1 MDTEFLIVTK
11 FFADMFFILK
21 KIILVFQSNYISLSE
36 TRSQL
41 VMAYESITTN
51 FIRSVEIPS
60 KYDTHT
66 HLRKLMEELELQP
79 EDLPG

>member
-11 FFADMFFILK
+11 FFVDMFFILK

-41 VMAYESITTN
+41 VITYESIITN
-51 FIRSVEIPS
+51 FIGSVEISP
-60 KYDTHT
+60 KYDTH
-66 HLRKLMEELELQP
+66 L
-79 EDLPG
+79 

>member
-11 FFADMFFILK
+11 FFTDMFFILK

-41 VMAYESITTN
+41 VMAYESITAN
-51 FIRSVEIPS
+51 FIRSVDILP
-60 KYDTHT
+60 KYVT
-66 HLRKLMEELELQP
+66 HL
-79 EDLPG
+79 

>member
-41 VMAYESITTN
+41 VMAYKFITVN
-51 FIRSVEIPS
+51 FIRSVDISP
-60 KYDTHT
+60 KYGTHF
-66 HLRKLMEELELQP
+66 
-79 EDLPG
+79 

>member
-11 FFADMFFILK
+11 FFVDMFFILK
-21 KIILVFQSNYISLSE
+21 KIILIFQSNYISLSE

-41 VMAYESITTN
+41 VMAYESIITN
-51 FIRSVEIPS
+51 FIGSVEIPP
-60 KYDTHT
+60 KYGT

>member
-21 KIILVFQSNYISLSE
+21 KIILVFQSNYIFLSE

-41 VMAYESITTN
+41 VMAYEFITTN
-51 FIRSVEIPS
+51 FILSVEIPL
-60 KYDTHT
+60 KYNTN
-66 HLRKLMEELELQP
+66 LRKLMEELELQP

>member
-11 FFADMFFILK
+11 FFVNIFFILK

-41 VMAYESITTN
+41 VMAYESITVN
-51 FIRSVEIPS
+51 FIGSEEILP
-60 KYDTHT
+60 KYGT
-66 HLRKLMEELELQP
+66 HLRKFMDELELQP

>member
-51 FIRSVEIPS
+51 FIGSVEILP
-60 KYDTHT
+60 KYGT
-66 HLRKLMEELELQP
+66 HLRKLMEELELQS

>member
-1 MDTEFLIVTK
+1 MDIEFLIVTK

-41 VMAYESITTN
+41 VMAYESITAN
-51 FIRSVEIPS
+51 FIRSVDILP
-60 KYDTHT
+60 KYGT
-66 HLRKLMEELELQP
+66 HLWKLMEELELQP
-79 EDLPG
+79 KDLSG

>member
-1 MDTEFLIVTK
+1 MDIEFLIVTK
-11 FFADMFFILK
+11 FFANMFFILK

-36 TRSQL
+36 TKSQL

-51 FIRSVEIPS
+51 FIGSVEILP
-60 KYDTHT
+60 KYGT
-66 HLRKLMEELELQP
+66 HLRKLMEELELQS

>member
-1 MDTEFLIVTK
+1 
-11 FFADMFFILK
+11 MFFILK

-51 FIRSVEIPS
+51 FIGSVEILP
-60 KYDTHT
+60 KYGT

-79 EDLPG
+79 EDLSG